1 MISTTEAQK
10 SAYMSDSAHK
20 QIRLIFPQY
29 KGGLTITN
37 ENIDAETM
45 DINRSIMD
53 GDELEVVG
61 CISTAFSVTIHDV
74 ERSDDLVGQLLFC
87 DINAGDTGWV
97 RFFNGNVSSVEKGA
111 NRTIHTIKAYD
122 ALHDAMNVDMTEFY
136 NNHLACTLD
145 ELIKEVLPPWDYAD
159 FNLPN
164 GNTIVPMGT
173 VHKVESI
180 SKTDLLKSIC
190 QIAGCFGYITGDN
203 KFNIYVVSQ
212 QDDHN
217 TARVPAYKALDYET
231 YETVSIT
238 DVVIKESESD
248 EGMSLNQ
255 KAVVEMLWNNAP
267 QAQTFDNVD
276 AYKAYY
282 ASNLAPYSALISD
295 SDKYSSLATKD
306 RYVFDVT
313 EADGTYTVTPIGI
326 SWDWTIRKAIRQVI
340 KATGMMIDYETAEV
354 RKLFSDTEKALIA
367 KGWFARVGG
376 IVVMPAEDWIINRQF
391 VDDCMGILMNLGLYP
406 LEDTFQ
412 WGKVYKVENLLC
424 DYETMRQFADAH
436 GADVYNDNRSSYRW
450 NACVG
455 GNVIAQYWDRIFAD
469 HPEITIDGKY
479 IYVTRTNEWVSSV
492 SAWYA
497 KGISCLQIL
506 VPPSDAVYVRMSGWS
521 GQATNINKGYKDSD
535 WVSQLTNGIR
545 WEFFKDA
552 GLTQRA
558 SETAY
563 MLVVYPDW
571 NKSEEYASINTVY
584 NTYYTDGIRYLL
596 TQNTTSDRGYCF
608 IPMWKDYGIKGTIPQ
623 DGATLPMKA
632 NDTTA
637 SLYKNDWQSYL
648 YHSFPSKMVGMNK
661 LSNYDE
667 VHTAGASTAEF
678 FKYFRNWV
686 QDKFI
691 NEYFRDRFLAVFDR
705 FVSEKG
711 DDVPQGL
718 MYGIFSSSIETLR
731 LIVVPSEYL
740 AQGITVSPSS
750 LSSNDMIRSGQVFD
764 YYFIS
769 IDSYSTGSYSMSRM
783 TAEYSSYWGGY
794 INPNNG
800 SISRAVHVDNY
811 DTEVQKVDISLL
823 KLGKGDT
830 QAEVWNGS
838 IEDVQHNVYTVLGN
852 IFWYDQPDRMTMLYN
867 LYNEIAYLADF
878 SYRPFEASFPAMP
891 WLECGDQIILTD
903 KIDGEMLFLAFTM
916 HIHGI
921 GSIFCDAS
929 ANGNQYQNTF
939 TTSLGISLV
948 DDTRE
953 IAEEA
958 KQTAD
963 NAAAQIVVI
972 ERDYATR
979 AWTEEELAKAIEAI
993 NQFNI
998 KILDSLPTTGEAGT
1012 LYFIKKTDPEQGDI
1026 YEEYMWINNAWEKV
1040 GSTKIDLSD
1049 YVKKSDLFM
1058 SLVNGIPSITFEE
1071 V

>member
-1 MISTTEAQK
+1 MIPMTEAQK

-45 DINRSIMD
+45 DINRSLMD

-61 CISTAFSVTIHDV
+61 CISTAFSITIHDV

-97 RFFNGNVSSVEKGA
+97 RFFNGNVESVEKGA

-136 NNHLACTLD
+136 NNHLACTLN
-145 ELIKEVLPPWDYAD
+145 ELIREVLPPWDYAD

-164 GNTIVPMGT
+164 GNMIHPMGT
-173 VHKVESI
+173 INKVESI

-217 TARVPAYKALDYET
+217 TARVPVYKSLDYET

-267 QAQTFDNVD
+267 QAQTFFTLDE
-276 AYKAYY
+276 YKAYY
-282 ASNLAPYSALISD
+282 ASNLTPYSALISD

-313 EADGTYTVTPIGI
+313 EADGAYTITPVGVT
-326 SWDWTIRKAIRQVI
+326 WDWTIRKAIRQVI

-354 RKLFSDTEKALIA
+354 RKLISDTEKALLA
-367 KGWFARVGG
+367 KGWGSRIGG
-376 IVVMPAEDWIINRQF
+376 IVVMPSEDWIANRQF
-391 VDDCMGILMNLGLYP
+391 ADDCMQIMFDLGLYP
-406 LEDTFQ
+406 YFDVKQTQTYNEYVFDS
-412 WGKVYKVENLLC
+412 VDNLFHTI
-424 DYETMRQFADAH
+424 DEFAEMID
-436 GADVYNDNRSSYRW
+436 SI
-450 NACVG
+450 G
-455 GNVIAQYWDRIFAD
+455 GNGTNGGGNFGFGLAQLKSRWESAMPDF
-469 HPEITIDGKY
+469 PIDGKY
-479 IYVTRTNEWVSSV
+479 MFFTGSDWNESSWYSGSGFVGICIIKMPQIDAKYVSFNLPAISNHNEYIDQGRYVGYGIGSV
-492 SAWYA
+492 KFYDADKKEISYGEGKMYDVTKDNVIAYAYSAGW
-497 KGISCLQIL
+497 
-506 VPPSDAVYVRMSGWS
+506 GWS
-521 GQATNINKGYKDSD
+521 KGASRNYRNYIS
-535 WVSQLTNGIR
+535 WFGIHYGIR
-545 WEFFKDA
+545 GTVRQEGCKIP
-552 GLTQRA
+552 QKA
-558 SETAY
+558 S
-563 MLVVYPDW
+563 D
-571 NKSEEYASINTVY
+571 
-584 NTYYTDGIRYLL
+584 
-596 TQNTTSDRGYCF
+596 TTS
-608 IPMWKDYGIKGTIPQ
+608 
-623 DGATLPMKA
+623 
-632 NDTTA
+632 
-637 SLYKNDWQSYL
+637 SLYGNDWQSYL
-648 YHSFPSKMVGMNK
+648 YHSFPSKMVGISK
-661 LSNYDE
+661 LTNYMT
-667 VHTAGASTAEF
+667 VTSAGASNADF
-678 FKYFRNWV
+678 FAYFRTWV
-686 QDKFI
+686 SSMI
-691 NEYFRDRFLAVFDR
+691 ARDDWREGFLAKWDR
-705 FVSEKG
+705 MVEEKG
-711 DDVPQGL
+711 DELPEGLIQGNYSNEL
-718 MYGIFSSSIETLR
+718 HSVSLTF
-731 LIVVPSEYL
+731 VPSEYL
-740 AQGITVSPSS
+740 SQGITFNPTS
-750 LSSNDMIRSGQVFD
+750 LTTSMMIRSGAPFD
-764 YYFIS
+764 YVFV
-769 IDSYSTGSYSMSRM
+769 DVSRM
-783 TAEYSSYWGGY
+783 NDVPYTFEYRSAEYNSYYGGY
-794 INPNNG
+794 IGANQ
-800 SISRAVHVDNY
+800 SISRAIHVDNMN
-811 DTEVQKVDISLL
+811 TEVQKVDISLL
-823 KLGKGDT
+823 KLGKGES

-852 IFWYDQPDRMTMLYN
+852 IFWFDQPDRMTMLYN

-903 KIDGEMLFLAFTM
+903 KIDGEMLFRAFTM

-929 ANGNQYQNTF
+929 ADGNQYQNTF

-979 AWTEEELAKAIEAI
+979 AWTAEELAKAIEAI

-1012 LYFIKKTDPEQGDI
+1012 LYFIKKSDPEQGDI
-1026 YEEYMWINNAWEKV
+1026 YEEYMWLNNAWEKV

>member
-1 MISTTEAQK
+1 MISMTEAQK

-61 CISTAFSVTIHDV
+61 CISTAFSITIHDV
-74 ERSDDLVGQLLFC
+74 ERSDDLVGQLMFC
-87 DINAGDTGWV
+87 DINANDTGWV

-136 NNHLACTLD
+136 NNHLACTLN
-145 ELIKEVLPPWDYAD
+145 ELIREVLPPWDYAD

-164 GNTIVPMGT
+164 GNMIVPMGT

-238 DVVIKESESD
+238 DVVIKESDSD
-248 EGMSLNQ
+248 EGMRMSRDTIV
-255 KAVVEMLWNNAP
+255 KMLWETVP
-267 QAQTFDNVD
+267 ESQTFSTLDE
-276 AYKAYY
+276 YKAYY
-282 ASNLAPYSALISD
+282 ASNLTPYSALISD
-295 SDKYSSLATKD
+295 SDKSSSLATKD

-313 EADGTYTVTPIGI
+313 EADGAYTVTPVGI

-354 RKLFSDTEKALIA
+354 RKLISDTEKALLA
-367 KGWFARVGG
+367 KGWFSRVGG
-376 IVVMPAEDWIINRQF
+376 VVVMPAEEWIVNRQF

-406 LEDTFQ
+406 LEDTFE

-424 DYETMRQFADAH
+424 DYEQMRQFADNH

-455 GNVIAQYWDRIFAD
+455 GNVIAQYWDRIFVD

-479 IYVTRTNEWVSSV
+479 IYVTRTNEWVSSAT
-492 SAWYA
+492 SWWD

-506 VPPSDAVYVRMSGWS
+506 VPPSDAVYIRMTQWFGD
-521 GQATNINKGYKDSD
+521 ADNINKGYKDSD
-535 WVSQLTNGIR
+535 WVARTTSGIR

-571 NKSEEYASINTVY
+571 NKPEEYARINTVY
-584 NTYYTDGIRYLL
+584 SAYYTDGIRYLL

-608 IPMWKDYGIKGTIPQ
+608 IPMWKDYGIKGTITQ

-632 NDTTA
+632 SDTTA
-637 SLYKNDWQSYL
+637 SLYKNDWNSYL
-648 YHSFPSKMVGMNK
+648 YHSFPSKMVGIGK
-661 LSNYDE
+661 LTNYMT
-667 VHTAGASTAEF
+667 VTSAGASKDDF
-678 FKYFRNWV
+678 FAYFREWV
-686 QDKFI
+686 SSMI
-691 NEYFRDRFLAVFDR
+691 ARDDWREGFLEKWDR
-705 FVSEKG
+705 MVEEKG
-711 DDVPQGL
+711 DELPEGLIQGNYQNDL
-718 MYGIFSSSIETLR
+718 HSVSLAF
-731 LIVVPSEYL
+731 VPSEYL
-740 AQGITVSPSS
+740 AQGITFNPTSLTSS
-750 LSSNDMIRSGQVFD
+750 MMIQSGAPFD
-764 YYFIS
+764 YVFV
-769 IDSYSTGSYSMSRM
+769 DVSRM
-783 TAEYSSYWGGY
+783 NDVPYTFEYRSAEYNSYYGGY
-794 INPNNG
+794 VGSNQ
-800 SISRAVHVDNY
+800 SISRAIHVDNMN
-811 DTEVQKVDISLL
+811 TEVQKVDISLL
-823 KLGKGDT
+823 KLGKGES

-903 KIDGEMLFLAFTM
+903 KIDGEMLFRAFTM

-929 ANGNQYQNTF
+929 ADGNQYQNTF
-939 TTSLGISLV
+939 TTSLGISLL
-948 DDTRE
+948 DDTRA

-958 KQTAD
+958 LEKA
-963 NAAAQIVVI
+963 NAASEQVVII

-979 AWTEEELAKAIEAI
+979 AWTAEELAKAIEAI

-998 KILDSLPTTGEAGT
+998 KILDSLPSTGEAGT

-1026 YEEYMWINNAWEKV
+1026 YEEYMWLNNAWEKV

-1049 YVKKSDLFM
+1049 YVKKADLFM